1 MRTFLPKLKISH
13 KLFLNSL
20 AFIVPI
26 ALLLYFTISGI
37 HDDILFSRK
46 EILGNSIQQPLN
58 DLLNLLPKH
67 QLFALFSKEGKQDAA
82 SQLSSIA
89 QQIESALTALNDR
102 VKYDGSSLQIDP
114 AGLRQAEMSDLAPN
128 VLAQQWQHLQSLKN
142 SEQADQQ
149 YFALRTHI
157 RRLISRVGDTSNLI
171 LDPDLDS
178 YYLMDIS
185 LLSMPQTQ
193 ERLWNILLFLQQHT
207 AQQKSET
214 EHRIQFG
221 VYAALLQEIDLPRI
235 QQAAVVALR
244 EDKNFY
250 GVSPSLQAS
259 LPPVLARYTQAS
271 QAFIQQLQR
280 FGQET
285 ISDSAA
291 FQDIWHAG
299 NALDAAGQEL
309 WRVCGSELTKLLERR
324 IVVYQQRRFWYL
336 FSSFCTVLAATLSV
350 FVISRGIAHRLAN
363 VVDVTQKVAKGDLSM
378 TVTADASSDEIGQ
391 LLAAVRVMVDNLHDL
406 ISRLQQSGVKVSSS
420 TTELAASSRE
430 HEAIV
435 FHQAEATQQVML
447 SVKEIASMTT
457 ELVTTMHR
465 VVSMSQETANFASG
479 GQQSLQR
486 MEDAMQRMENASQSI
501 SKRLKAIHEKAENIT
516 SVVTTITKVADQT
529 NLLSLNAAI
538 EAEKAG
544 EFGRGFTVV
553 ASEIRRLADQTA
565 VATLD
570 IDQMVNEMQSAVS
583 SGVKEMET
591 FIAQVRH
598 SAEDVEQISAKLTN
612 IIEQVQALSP
622 NFENVNHA
630 MTNQSQNAR
639 QIDAAMMHLTEEMQ
653 QIRDSLH
660 ESFSAID
667 QLNEATSA
675 LYDEIGRFTLK
686 QRGTT

>member
-1 MRTFLPKLKISH
+1 MKTLLPKLKISQ

-26 ALLLYFTISGI
+26 ALLLFFTISGI

-46 EILGNSIQQPLN
+46 EVLGNSIQQSLN
-58 DLLNLLPKH
+58 ELLSALPRH
-67 QLFALFSKEGKQDAA
+67 QLFAQFSMEGKQATLA
-82 SQLSSIA
+82 RQLSFIA
-89 QQIESALTALNDR
+89 RQIEAALATLNDNA
-102 VKYDGSSLQIDP
+102 KYYGDNLQIDA
-114 AGLRQAEMSDLAPN
+114 AGLRQAEMSDLSPDA
-128 VLAQQWQHLQSLKN
+128 LAQQWQQLQALTN

-149 YFALRTHI
+149 YRALRAQF
-157 RRLISRVGDTSNLI
+157 RRLISRIGDTSDLI

-185 LLSMPQTQ
+185 LLAIPQAQ
-193 ERLWNILLFLQQHT
+193 ERLWNILLFLEPHASRQDT
-207 AQQKSET
+207 GA
-214 EHRIQFG
+214 EHRARVG
-221 VYAALLQEIDLPRI
+221 VYVALMQEIDLPRI
-235 QQAAVVALR
+235 QQAGTVALR

-250 GVSPSLQAS
+250 GISPSLQEH
-259 LPPVLARYTQAS
+259 LPPALARYAQAS
-271 QAFIQQLQR
+271 QAFIQLLQR
-280 FGQET
+280 PGQEI

-291 FQDIWHAG
+291 FQDIWRAG
-299 NALDAAGQEL
+299 EAFDAAGQEL

-324 IVVYQQRRFWYL
+324 IAVYQQRRFWYL
-336 FSSFCTVLAATLSV
+336 FSSFCAVCAATLSV
-350 FVISRGIAHRLAN
+350 FVISRGIARRLAN
-363 VVDVTQKVAKGDLSM
+363 AVDVAQKVAAGDLSM
-378 TVTADASSDEIGQ
+378 MVAVDASSDEIGQ
-391 LLAAVRVMVDNLHDL
+391 LLAAVRVMVENLHGL
-406 ISRLQQSGVKVSSS
+406 VSHVQQSGIKVSSS
-420 TTELAASSRE
+420 TTELAVSSKE

-435 FHQAEATQQVML
+435 SHQAEAMQHVMM
-447 SVKEIASMTT
+447 SVKEIANMTT
-457 ELVTTMHR
+457 ELVTTMQR
-465 VVSMSQETANFASG
+465 VMSLSQETAAFASG

-486 MEDAMQRMENASQSI
+486 MEDAMQQMEHASQSI
-501 SKRLKAIHEKAENIT
+501 SKRLNAIHVKAESIT

-583 SGVKEMET
+583 SGVTEMET

-598 SAEDVEQISAKLTN
+598 SAEDVEQISAKLTS
-612 IIEQVQALSP
+612 IITQVQALSP
-622 NFENVNHA
+622 NFENVNYA
-630 MTNQSQNAR
+630 MANQSENTR
-639 QIDAAMMHLTEEMQ
+639 QIDLAMMHLAEEMQ
-653 QIRDSLH
+653 QTRDSLH

-686 QRGTT
+686 QMV